1 MRQGLP
7 GFNIAKVTPFT
18 ELTKYIEEKFME
30 YKEFERIISAKRM
43 GRYLEACGGD
53 TRKAMTL
60 YRYNLHLTQDVF
72 TVISCFEVAL
82 RNAIDAR
89 LVPIFGEE
97 WLKDS
102 VMPGGIFSGDDFRE
116 TRKIIQR
123 AYYKLVNNGT
133 YSHSKLLAAMEFGIW
148 KYMFSA
154 KQYRATGRSLL
165 KIFPNKTRSS
175 AEMQYNQSYVFN
187 ELDKV
192 NTLRNRLA
200 HHEPIC
206 FYLNEPEIDTG
217 YIVTEYQKIQS
228 LFAWMGIDSRAMLYG
243 LDHVLTTCSK
253 INALKA

>member
-1 MRQGLP
+1 
-7 GFNIAKVTPFT
+7 
-18 ELTKYIEEKFME
+18 ME
-30 YKEFERIISAKRM
+30 YKEFERIMSKKRM
-43 GRYLEACGGD
+43 GRYLTACGGD

-60 YRYNLHLTQDVF
+60 YRYNLT
-72 TVISCFEVAL
+72 
-82 RNAIDAR
+82 
-89 LVPIFGEE
+89 
-97 WLKDS
+97 
-102 VMPGGIFSGDDFRE
+102 
-116 TRKIIQR
+116 
-123 AYYKLVNNGT
+123 
-133 YSHSKLLAAMEFGIW
+133 
-148 KYMFSA
+148 SA

-228 LFAWMGIDSRAMLYG
+228 LFAWMNIDSRAMLYG
-243 LDHVLTTCSK
+243 LDHVLATCSK
-253 INALKA
+253 INALK